1 MGDDAGPSLS
11 QRGGRALSWTFFG
24 TMLRAFIQFVL
35 LIVLTRLLLP
45 EDFGVMA
52 LAEASVFMAYIF
64 SSMGV
69 GPFLI
74 QRKEIGDRQITAAFT
89 LSLISSTL
97 FTAALV
103 LASGPLETFF
113 NKDGLGPIILVMSV
127 SVFLM
132 TMAAVPESLLMR
144 RLEFRAVA
152 LTDLA
157 AYGIGYGL
165 VGLVLALNGAGVWS
179 LVAGFVAQD
188 LIRAGVMYYLR
199 PPPLRLFINVETFK
213 EFIRFGGGI
222 ILGSIFNQLA
232 QQLDRIVAGRF
243 LGAADLGFYARSH
256 QLLILP
262 ASLFGKV
269 VERVLF
275 PVMSSIQGE
284 EQRLAKAFLRATATT
299 AILTMPFSAVVCI
312 LAPEIISLLFG
323 AGWSRAVQPLQVLSL
338 AIPFRIGYKT
348 SDSLSRAKGAVYR
361 RAWRQF
367 VFAAMMLVGSLFGA
381 KYYGLTGVAIG
392 TSAAVIGNYFFMTDL
407 SCRILKISYAN
418 ILQSLHPAIFLTIV
432 SGISGFVA
440 SNMARSRFDS
450 DIIIFMITAS
460 VMGLVGLFAV
470 LILPRLFLGQ
480 DGYWVYQVMR
490 KNFTLRA

>member
-1 MGDDAGPSLS
+1 MGEEAERSLS
-11 QRGGRALSWTFFG
+11 QKGGRALSWTFFG
-24 TMLRAFIQFVL
+24 TMLRAIIQFIL

-74 QRKEIGDRQITAAFT
+74 QRSEIGERQITAAFT

-97 FTAALV
+97 FAAALG
-103 LASGPLETFF
+103 LASGPIEAFF
-113 NKDGLGPIILVMSV
+113 HGDGLRPILLVMSV

-157 AYGIGYGL
+157 AYAIGYGL
-165 VGLVLALNGAGVWS
+165 VGLLLALNDAGVWS

-188 LIRAGVMYYLR
+188 LIRTVVMFYLR
-199 PPPLRLFINVETFK
+199 PPPSRLFINFAIFK
-213 EFIRFGGGI
+213 EFMTFGGGI
-222 ILGSIFNQLA
+222 MLGAIFNQLA
-232 QQLDRIVAGRF
+232 QQLDRIVAGRY

-284 EQRLAKAFLRATATT
+284 EQRLANAFLRATATT
-299 AILTMPFSAVVCI
+299 ALLTMPFSAVVFI

-323 AGWSRAVQPLQVLSL
+323 PGWSTAAQPLQFLSL
-338 AIPFRIGYKT
+338 AIMFRIGYKT

-367 VFAAMMLVGSLFGA
+367 VFAMMMLIGSLFGA

-392 TSAAVIGNYFFMTDL
+392 TSAAVIGNYLFMTDL
-407 SCRILKISYAN
+407 SCRILKISYAK
-418 ILQSLHPAIFLTIV
+418 ILQSLYPAIFLTIA
-432 SGISGFVA
+432 SGTAGFVA
-440 SNMARSRFDS
+440 SNISRSHFDS
-450 DIIIFMITAS
+450 NLLVFISTVFA
-460 VMGLVGLFAV
+460 MGCVGLFSV
-470 LILPRLFLGQ
+470 LIIPRVFLGS

-490 KNFTLRA
+490 KNFTLR